1 MLFEIDR
8 QKSGNPVPMLAKST
22 RLRRGAEK
30 LIVNENDSLSYGIW
44 MNYNGERDT
53 SDNSYLYFEK
63 HKGRGTTQ
71 PTVFIQKCFRF
82 FDREV
87 SFYE

>member
-30 LIVNENDSLSYGIW
+30 FIVNEGDSLYYGIW
-44 MNYNGERDT
+44 MNYNGERDS
-53 SDNSYLYFEK
+53 SDNSYLYFTK
-63 HKGRGTTQ
+63 YKDGRTTQ

-87 SFYE
+87 NFYE